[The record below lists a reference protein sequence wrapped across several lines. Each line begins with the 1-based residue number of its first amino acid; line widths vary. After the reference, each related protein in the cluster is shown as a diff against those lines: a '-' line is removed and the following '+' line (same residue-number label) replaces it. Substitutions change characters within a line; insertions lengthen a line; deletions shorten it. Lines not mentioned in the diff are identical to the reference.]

1 MIGPFVHFKG
11 IFSFYGSY
19 VDLKL
24 RFGVNV
30 LWMNTSLY
38 ATRGVAPASFRNSV
52 CYIFITYFHFSSPI
66 PIFIG

>member
-11 IFSFYGSY
+11 IFSFYGFY

-38 ATRGVAPASFRNSV
+38 AS
-52 CYIFITYFHFSSPI
+52 
-66 PIFIG
+66 